1 MVMKYTYTLNNLCC
15 KKKADEITF
24 EINKE
29 KHIKSKIV
37 YKTKKLFVTSKI
49 VLTKDYLEN
58 LIHKIDPK
66 VELFSSE
73 YECEHC
79 NIDEESHG
87 KNTLAKRILPLK
99 DIVTSSIGLL
109 IAIVAYF
116 TIDYNFYFGL
126 SLYILSY
133 LILGYEILIEAF
145 KNIAHGGFLD
155 ENFLMA
161 VATIGAFGIQQ
172 YPEAIGVM
180 LFYKIGEAFEHY
192 AVSRSRNSIMN
203 AVDMREETVLLID
216 ELGNQTILPADQ
228 AKIGQHILIKV
239 GERIPLDG
247 MVIKGETFLN
257 TSPIT
262 GESVPVEV
270 KEKDLIYSGCLNTT
284 GVIEMEIKKELSDS
298 MVTRILQSVESAT
311 ENKPKMD
318 RFISRFSKIYT
329 PIVVGLAL
337 IVAIVPS
344 IFSGDWSK
352 WITSALTLLVISC
365 PCALVLSV
373 PLAYFSGIGRASK
386 NGILFKGGISL
397 ETLTK
402 VRIVVLD
409 KTGTLTKGDFS
420 VQKINAFD
428 TSYTPNQIISIMG
441 SLENNSNHPIAKS
454 IIKNLEEKKL
464 STFKV
469 NNIKEISGK
478 GIAGEIDGKP
488 YYLGN
493 VKFME
498 EKNISN
504 IPQSIEV
511 FCTTIYLSDGNEL
524 IGSVEISDTIKND
537 AKETIEKL
545 SKLNIKTVM
554 LTGDTNTSALAVQK
568 EIGISEVYS
577 ELLPDDKLHIL
588 QDLRKK
594 GPVMFVG
601 DGINDAPVIANADC
615 GAAMGNGTDAAIEA
629 SDVVFMNSNLSSI
642 TSAIDLSKK
651 TQSIA
656 MENIIF
662 ALTFKAIILA
672 LAFAGLTN
680 LWVAV
685 FADTGVAILC
695 LFNSMRL
702 LGYKMKK

>member
-1 MVMKYTYTLNNLCC
+1 MKYTYSLNNLCC
-15 KKKADEITF
+15 KQTADEIVS
-24 EINKE
+24 EINIDTQ
-29 KHIKSKIV
+29 IKAKIIF
-37 YKTKKLFVTSKI
+37 KTKKLYIDSKI
-49 VLTKDYLEN
+49 LLSKEIIEN
-58 LIHKIDPK
+58 IVHNVDPNIA
-66 VELFSSE
+66 VFSPE
-73 YECEHC
+73 NECEYC
-79 NIDEESHG
+79 NI
-87 KNTLAKRILPLK
+87 KNQSQKRKTITKRVLPIK
-99 DIVTSSIGLL
+99 DIVTSSIGLI
-109 IAIVAYF
+109 IAIAAYF
-116 TIDYNFYFGL
+116 IIDYNFYFGL

-133 LILGYEILIEAF
+133 LILGYEVLLEAV
-145 KNIAHGGFLD
+145 KNITHGGFLD

-161 VATIGAFGIQQ
+161 IATIGAFGIKQ

-192 AVSRSRNSIMN
+192 AVSRSRNSIMS
-203 AVDMREETVLLID
+203 AVDMREETVLLLD
-216 ELGNQTILPADQ
+216 ELGNQTIIPAAQ
-228 AKIGQHILIKV
+228 AKVGQHILLKV

-247 MVIKGETFLN
+247 QIIKGETFLN

-262 GESVPVEV
+262 GESVPVRV
-270 KEKDLIYSGCLNTT
+270 KENDLIYSGCLNTT

-298 MVTRILQSVESAT
+298 MVTRILKSVENAS
-311 ENKPKMD
+311 ENKPRMD
-318 RFISRFSKIYT
+318 RFISRFSKFYT

-337 IVAIVPS
+337 IIAIVPS
-344 IFSGDWSK
+344 IISGDWAK

-386 NGILFKGGISL
+386 SGIIFKGGISL

-420 VQKINAFD
+420 VQNINVFD
-428 TSYTPNQIISIMG
+428 ASYTPNQILSIMG
-441 SLENNSNHPIAKS
+441 SLENNSDHPIAKS
-454 IIKNLEEKKL
+454 IIKNIEEKNL

-478 GIAGEIDGKP
+478 GIAGEINEKP

-493 VKFME
+493 VAFMK
-498 EKNISN
+498 EKNISD
-504 IPQSIEV
+504 IPQSTEV
-511 FCTTIYLSDGNEL
+511 FGTTIYLSNEHKL

-537 AKETIEKL
+537 AEETIDKL
-545 SKLNIKTVM
+545 TKLNLKTVM
-554 LTGDTNTSALAVQK
+554 LTGDTNASALAVQK
-568 EIGISEVYS
+568 ETGVAEVYS
-577 ELLPDDKLHIL
+577 ELLPEDKLKIL
-588 QDLRKK
+588 QDLRKE

-656 MENIIF
+656 MGNIIF
-662 ALTFKAIILA
+662 ALTFKAIILT

-695 LFNSMRL
+695 LLNSMRL
-702 LGYKMKK
+702 LRYKMKK

>member
-1 MVMKYTYTLNNLCC
+1 MKYTYSLNNLCC
-15 KKKADEITF
+15 KQTADEIVS
-24 EINKE
+24 EINIDTQ
-29 KHIKSKIV
+29 IKAKIIF
-37 YKTKKLFVTSKI
+37 KTKKLYIDSKI
-49 VLTKDYLEN
+49 LLSKEIIEN
-58 LIHKIDPK
+58 IVHNVDPNIA
-66 VELFSSE
+66 VFSPE
-73 YECEHC
+73 NECEYC
-79 NIDEESHG
+79 NI
-87 KNTLAKRILPLK
+87 KNQSQKRKTITKRVLPIK
-99 DIVTSSIGLL
+99 DIVTSSIGLI
-109 IAIVAYF
+109 IAIAAYF
-116 TIDYNFYFGL
+116 IIDYNFYFGL

-133 LILGYEILIEAF
+133 LILGYEVLLEAV
-145 KNIAHGGFLD
+145 KNITHGGFLD

-161 VATIGAFGIQQ
+161 IATIGAFGIQQ

-192 AVSRSRNSIMN
+192 AVSRSRNSIMS
-203 AVDMREETVLLID
+203 AVDMREETVLLLD
-216 ELGNQTILPADQ
+216 ELGNQTTIPAAQ
-228 AKIGQHILIKV
+228 AKVGQHILIKV

-247 MVIKGETFLN
+247 QIIKGETFLN

-262 GESVPVEV
+262 GESVPVRV
-270 KEKDLIYSGCLNTT
+270 KENDLIYSGCLNTT

-298 MVTRILQSVESAT
+298 MVTRILKSVENAS
-311 ENKPKMD
+311 ENKPRMD
-318 RFISRFSKIYT
+318 RFISRFSKFYT

-337 IVAIVPS
+337 IIAIVPS
-344 IFSGDWSK
+344 IISGDWAK

-386 NGILFKGGISL
+386 SGIIFKGGISL

-420 VQKINAFD
+420 VQNINVFD
-428 TSYTPNQIISIMG
+428 ASYTPNQILSIMG
-441 SLENNSNHPIAKS
+441 SLENNSDHPIAKS
-454 IIKNLEEKKL
+454 IIKNIEEKNL

-478 GIAGEIDGKP
+478 GIAGEINEKP

-493 VKFME
+493 VAFMK
-498 EKNISN
+498 EKNISD
-504 IPQSIEV
+504 IPQSTEV
-511 FCTTIYLSDGNEL
+511 FGTTIYLSNEHKL
-524 IGSVEISDTIKND
+524 IGSVEISDTLKID
-537 AKETIEKL
+537 AKETIDKL
-545 SKLNIKTVM
+545 TKLNLKTAM
-554 LTGDTNTSALAVQK
+554 LTGDTNASALAVQK
-568 EIGISEVYS
+568 ETGVAEVYS
-577 ELLPDDKLHIL
+577 ELLPEDKLKIL
-588 QDLRKK
+588 QDLRKE

-656 MENIIF
+656 MGNIIF
-662 ALTFKAIILA
+662 ALTFKAIILT

-695 LFNSMRL
+695 LLNSMRL
-702 LGYKMKK
+702 LRYKMKK

>member
-1 MVMKYTYTLNNLCC
+1 MKYTYSLNNLCC
-15 KKKADEITF
+15 KQTADEIVS
-24 EINKE
+24 EINIDTQ
-29 KHIKSKIV
+29 IKAKIIF
-37 YKTKKLFVTSKI
+37 KTKKLYIDSKI
-49 VLTKDYLEN
+49 LLSKEIIEN
-58 LIHKIDPK
+58 IVHNVDPNIA
-66 VELFSSE
+66 VFSPE
-73 YECEHC
+73 NECEYC
-79 NIDEESHG
+79 NI
-87 KNTLAKRILPLK
+87 KNQSQKRKTITKRVLPIK
-99 DIVTSSIGLL
+99 DIVTSSIGLI
-109 IAIVAYF
+109 IAIAAYF
-116 TIDYNFYFGL
+116 IIDYNFYFGL

-133 LILGYEILIEAF
+133 LILGYEVLLEAV
-145 KNIAHGGFLD
+145 KNITHGGFLD

-161 VATIGAFGIQQ
+161 IATIGAFGIQQ

-192 AVSRSRNSIMN
+192 AVSRSRNSIMS
-203 AVDMREETVLLID
+203 AVDMREETVLLLD
-216 ELGNQTILPADQ
+216 ELGNQTTIPAAQ
-228 AKIGQHILIKV
+228 AKVGQHILIKV

-247 MVIKGETFLN
+247 QIIKGETFLN

-262 GESVPVEV
+262 GESVPVRV
-270 KEKDLIYSGCLNTT
+270 KENDLIYSGCLNTT

-298 MVTRILQSVESAT
+298 MVTRILKSVENAS
-311 ENKPKMD
+311 ENKPRMD
-318 RFISRFSKIYT
+318 RFISRFSKFYT

-337 IVAIVPS
+337 IIAIVPS
-344 IFSGDWSK
+344 IISGDWAK

-386 NGILFKGGISL
+386 SGIIFKGGISL

-420 VQKINAFD
+420 VQNINVFD
-428 TSYTPNQIISIMG
+428 ASYTPNQILSIMG
-441 SLENNSNHPIAKS
+441 SLENNSDHPIAKS
-454 IIKNLEEKKL
+454 IIKNIEEKNL

-478 GIAGEIDGKP
+478 GIAGEINEKT

-493 VKFME
+493 VSFMK
-498 EKNISN
+498 EKNISD
-504 IPQSIEV
+504 IPQSTEV
-511 FCTTIYLSDGNEL
+511 FGTTIYLSNEHKL
-524 IGSVEISDTIKND
+524 IGSVEISDTLKID
-537 AKETIEKL
+537 AKETIDKL
-545 SKLNIKTVM
+545 TKLNLKTAM
-554 LTGDTNTSALAVQK
+554 LTGDTNASALAVQK
-568 EIGISEVYS
+568 ETGVAEVYS
-577 ELLPDDKLHIL
+577 ELLPEDKLKIL
-588 QDLRKK
+588 QDLRKE

-656 MENIIF
+656 MGNIIF
-662 ALTFKAIILA
+662 ALTFKAIILT

-695 LFNSMRL
+695 LLNSMRL
-702 LGYKMKK
+702 LRYKMKK

>member
-1 MVMKYTYTLNNLCC
+1 MKYTYSLNNLCC
-15 KKKADEITF
+15 KQTADEIVS
-24 EINKE
+24 EINIDTQ
-29 KHIKSKIV
+29 IKAKIIF
-37 YKTKKLFVTSKI
+37 KTKKLYIDSKI
-49 VLTKDYLEN
+49 LLSKEIIEN
-58 LIHKIDPK
+58 IVHNVDPNIA
-66 VELFSSE
+66 VFSPE
-73 YECEHC
+73 NECEYC
-79 NIDEESHG
+79 NI
-87 KNTLAKRILPLK
+87 KNQSQKRKTITKRVLPIK
-99 DIVTSSIGLL
+99 DIVTSSIGLI
-109 IAIVAYF
+109 IAIAAYF
-116 TIDYNFYFGL
+116 IIDYNFYFGL

-133 LILGYEILIEAF
+133 LILGYEVLLEAV
-145 KNIAHGGFLD
+145 KNITHGGFLD

-161 VATIGAFGIQQ
+161 IATIGAFGIQQ

-192 AVSRSRNSIMN
+192 AVSRSRNSIMS
-203 AVDMREETVLLID
+203 AVDMREETVLLLD
-216 ELGNQTILPADQ
+216 ELGNQTIIPAAQ
-228 AKIGQHILIKV
+228 AKVGQHILLKV

-247 MVIKGETFLN
+247 QIIKGETFLN

-262 GESVPVEV
+262 GESVPVRV
-270 KEKDLIYSGCLNTT
+270 KENDLIYSGCLNTT

-298 MVTRILQSVESAT
+298 MVTRILKSVENAS
-311 ENKPKMD
+311 ENKPRMD
-318 RFISRFSKIYT
+318 RFISRFSKFYT

-337 IVAIVPS
+337 IIAIVPS
-344 IFSGDWSK
+344 IISGDWAK

-386 NGILFKGGISL
+386 SGIIFKGGISL

-420 VQKINAFD
+420 VQNINVFD
-428 TSYTPNQIISIMG
+428 ASYTPNQILSIMG
-441 SLENNSNHPIAKS
+441 SLENNSDHPIAKS
-454 IIKNLEEKKL
+454 IIKNIEEKNL

-478 GIAGEIDGKP
+478 GIAGEINEKP

-493 VKFME
+493 VAFMK
-498 EKNISN
+498 EKNISD
-504 IPQSIEV
+504 IPQSTEV
-511 FCTTIYLSDGNEL
+511 FGTTIYLSNEHKL

-537 AKETIEKL
+537 AKETIDKL
-545 SKLNIKTVM
+545 TKLNLKTVM
-554 LTGDTNTSALAVQK
+554 LTGDTNASALAVQK
-568 EIGISEVYS
+568 ETGVAEVYS
-577 ELLPDDKLHIL
+577 ELLPEDKLKIL
-588 QDLRKK
+588 QDLRKE

-656 MENIIF
+656 MGNIIF
-662 ALTFKAIILA
+662 ALTFKAIILT

-695 LFNSMRL
+695 LLNSMRL
-702 LGYKMKK
+702 LRYKMKK